1 MEEYMCELARAY
13 NARLKGNNLKAQ
25 QAISIIEMQEN
36 ILLRVRGKVAS
47 YVLSLKSGTKRELE
61 RLDDAQKI
69 PSVTTS
75 VSRGCSFNR
84 LIELQTELFIV
95 LDELKA
101 DGYDVDKAI
110 ADETRASI
118 FMAYLGK

>member
-13 NARLKGNNLKAQ
+13 NARLRGNNAKAQ

-36 ILLRVRGKVAS
+36 ILQRARGRVAS
-47 YVLSLKSGTKRELE
+47 YVLSLKSGSKRDLE
-61 RLDDAQKI
+61 KLDDAQKI
-69 PSVTTS
+69 PSITSSVT
-75 VSRGCSFNR
+75 RGYSFNR
-84 LIELQTELFIV
+84 LIELQIELFVV

-101 DGYDVDKAI
+101 DGYDVEGAI
-110 ADETRASI
+110 ASETRASI